1 MIHRSRVNGLRLRGG
16 LKDGCTPASWFDSS
30 MLCRCAGLAVRM
42 STTFVVMQCGFT
54 MLECVWFA
62 IAWIP
67 KVR

>member
-1 MIHRSRVNGLRLRGG
+1 
-16 LKDGCTPASWFDSS
+16 
-30 MLCRCAGLAVRM
+30 M

-67 KVR
+67 KVC